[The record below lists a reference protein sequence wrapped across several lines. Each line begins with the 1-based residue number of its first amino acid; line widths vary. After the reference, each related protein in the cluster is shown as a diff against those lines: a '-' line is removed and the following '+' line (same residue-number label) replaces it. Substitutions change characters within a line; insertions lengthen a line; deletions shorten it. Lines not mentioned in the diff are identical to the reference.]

1 MKVLVIGSGGREFVL
16 SRIIASSP
24 LVESVFRAP
33 GNGGRLDKTS
43 NVNINGNDIPGLKKF
58 ALENGIDLTVVGP
71 EDPLVK
77 GIVDEFESAGLHII
91 GPRKKAAA
99 LEGSK
104 IFTRELLEE
113 INVPQPRFSIFSD
126 VGEARAFIRDQ
137 NDYPVVIKVDGLA
150 AGKGAMV
157 CHDPEDVD
165 IALRRIGDGEF
176 KDAGIRFLVEGFLE
190 GEEASYIVLVDKN
203 GHIFP
208 LAGSQDHKA
217 IYDNDEG
224 PNTGGTG
231 AYSPA
236 PVLNSMVEQRVLDR
250 IVKPTIKAMAE
261 RDMPFCGFFYVGLMI
276 DKDACPSV
284 VEFNVRLGDPETQP
298 ILARMKTD
306 IVEIFQAMVKGELD
320 KIQIEWDPRVAVC
333 VVMMEDGYPGDYD
346 KGHVITGLDELRS
359 WKNTIVDLAAVI
371 EKDDKL
377 LTSGGRVL
385 GVTALGEDHA
395 AAIGQAYQAVKL
407 IHWGSEYYRSDIGKK
422 ALNR

>member
-1 MKVLVIGSGGREFVL
+1 MKVLVIGSGGREYSL

-24 LVESVFRAP
+24 LVENVFRAP
-33 GNGGRLDKTS
+33 GKGDSLDKTFD
-43 NVNINGNDIPGLKKF
+43 VNIKMNDIGGLKKF
-58 ALENGIDLTVVGP
+58 VLENAIDLTIVGP
-71 EDPLVK
+71 EDPLVA
-77 GIVDEFESAGLHII
+77 GIVDEFEAAGLNII
-91 GPRKKAAA
+91 GPRKNAAV

-113 INVPQPRFSIFSD
+113 IKVPQPKFRVFSN
-126 VGEARAFIRDQ
+126 VGQARAFIRDQ
-137 NDYPVVIKVDGLA
+137 DYYPIVIKVDGLA

-157 CHDPEDVD
+157 CHGPNDVD
-165 IALRRIGDGEF
+165 IGLRRIEGGEF
-176 KDAGIRFLVEGFLE
+176 KDAGMRFMVEEFLE

-203 GHIFP
+203 GHIVP
-208 LAGSQDHKA
+208 LASSQDHKA
-217 IYDNDEG
+217 IYDGDEG

-236 PVLNSMVEQRVLDR
+236 PVLDSIVEQRVLDR

-261 RDMPFCGFFYVGLMI
+261 RDMPFFGFFYVGLMI
-276 DKDACPSV
+276 GKDGSPSV

-306 IVEIFQAMVKGELD
+306 IVKIFLAMLKGELD

-333 VVMMEDGYPGDYD
+333 VVMMEDGYPGDYE
-346 KGHVITGLDELRS
+346 KGHVITGIDELRP
-359 WKNTIVDLAAVI
+359 WKSTIVDLAAVI
-371 EKDDKL
+371 EKDDEL
-377 LTSGGRVL
+377 LTNGGRVL

-395 AAIGQAYQAVKL
+395 TAIGQAYQAVKL